1 MSATRLLV
9 IGHEVSPETVLVQV
23 GTLGSWAAETGVEVV
38 PGVAGG
44 PLPDPTTVD
53 AVAVLGS
60 VQGAWDDTVP
70 WLADEIAYLRAAV
83 AAGVPVLGICFGGQ
97 LLARILG
104 GTAQAA
110 DGRHE
115 NGWREITTHDP
126 EIVAPG
132 PWMEFHFDTFTRP
145 PGAEVL
151 AVSPR
156 CTQAFRDGVHLGVQ
170 FHPEITPAELET
182 WMARWAG
189 TALEARLPELGVD
202 PAALRDET
210 AARADESRARSWVLF
225 DAFAV
230 RAGLVPDAVRR

>member
-132 PWMEFHFDTFTRP
+132 PWMEFHFDTFTPP